1 MTSEAEKILIVDD
14 DRDFVEAVSTFLE
27 AHHYTVLRAYD
38 GNEGLK
44 RARMDLPDLILMD
57 VMMKERTEG
66 FFTIQEIRRIPELK
80 KTPIFIVSSLYSL
93 IPDFRV
99 TPNKGWL
106 AHDDFMPKP
115 LDLAELLEK
124 IRQRLE
130 QRQRNPETLAGRKA
144 ES

>member
-27 AHHYTVLRAYD
+27 AHHYVVLKAYD
-38 GNEGLK
+38 GQEGLK
-44 RARMDLPDLILMD
+44 QARVNLPDLILMD

>member
-27 AHHYTVLRAYD
+27 AHHYAVLKAYD
-38 GNEGLK
+38 GQEGLK
-44 RARMDLPDLILMD
+44 VARMELPDLILMD
-57 VMMKERTEG
+57 IIMKERTEG
-66 FFTIQEIRRIPELK
+66 FFTVQEIRRIPELK
-80 KTPIFIVSSLYSL
+80 KTPIFIVSSLYSQ

-106 AHDDFMPKP
+106 AHDDFLPKP
-115 LDLAELLEK
+115 VDLAELLEK
-124 IRQRLE
+124 IQRRLE
-130 QRQRNPETLAGRKA
+130 QRQRDPETLVGRKA